1 MINRRIFLKSLTA
14 SVVASLILPVGLNAI
29 PMKKIIGIQL
39 YTLRDLV
46 KEDLEGTLKSIAQI
60 GYNSVEAAGY
70 YNGKF
75 YNLSPTAY
83 KKIVRENGLIS
94 ISTHTAIDPKN
105 AQLVIDNSLSAGM
118 AYIVLPS
125 IGKEFRNT
133 LDDYKKLADKF
144 NIIGELCKNSG
155 IEFAYHNH
163 AFEFEVMEGIIPYN
177 ILLERT
183 EPELVSF
190 QLDTYW
196 MVYGGYDPVTYF
208 KNYPGRFELW
218 HIKDMDSTSKRES
231 TEVGKGTLDFKAIFA
246 SKEIAGMKY
255 YFVEQESFNMPLLE
269 SVKIS
274 FDYLNNLN
282 Y

>member
-1 MINRRIFLKSLTA
+1 MINRRTFVKSLTA
-14 SVVASLILPVGLNAI
+14 SVVVSMILPARLNAI
-29 PMKKIIGIQL
+29 PLKKIIGIQL
-39 YTLRDLV
+39 YTLRDLI
-46 KEDLEGTLKSIAQI
+46 KEDFEGTLKSIAQI

-70 YNGKF
+70 YDGKF
-75 YNLSPTAY
+75 YKLSPKAY
-83 KKIVRENGLIS
+83 KKIVADNGLIS

-105 AQLVIDNSLSAGM
+105 AQLVIDNSLGAGM

-125 IGKEFRNT
+125 IGKELRNT

-155 IEFAYHNH
+155 IAFAYHNH
-163 AFEFEVMEGIIPYN
+163 AYEFEAMEGVIPYN

-196 MVYGGYDPVTYF
+196 VVYGGYDPVTYF
-208 KNYPGRFELW
+208 KNYPGRFKLW
-218 HIKDMDSTSKRES
+218 HIKDMDATPKRES
-231 TEVGKGTLDFKAIFA
+231 TEVGQGTIDFKAIFA
-246 SKEIAGMKY
+246 SKKIAGMKY

>member
-1 MINRRIFLKSLTA
+1 
-14 SVVASLILPVGLNAI
+14 
-29 PMKKIIGIQL
+29 MKKIIGIQL

-46 KEDLEGTLKSIAQI
+46 KEDFEGTLKSIAQI

-75 YNLSPTAY
+75 YNHSPTAY
-83 KKIVRENGLIS
+83 KKIVAENGLIS

-125 IGKEFRNT
+125 IGIELRTT

-155 IEFAYHNH
+155 IGFAYHNH
-163 AFEFEVMEGIIPYN
+163 AFEFEAMEGIIPYN

-218 HIKDMDSTSKRES
+218 HIKDMDATSKRES